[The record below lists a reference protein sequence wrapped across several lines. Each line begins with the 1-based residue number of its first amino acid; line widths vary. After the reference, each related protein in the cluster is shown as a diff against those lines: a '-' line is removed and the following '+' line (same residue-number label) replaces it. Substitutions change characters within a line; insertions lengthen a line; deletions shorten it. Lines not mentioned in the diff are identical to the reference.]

1 MRSALPRVIIQ
12 KQGMTNE
19 NIGSNLWIAKINIET
34 GYPAATMSLPKVFLS
49 RGNIPEKVLQKV
61 EKKCTIVR
69 QEGDKTDR

>member
-34 GYPAATMSLPKVFLS
+34 GSPAATMSLPKVFLS
-49 RGNIPEKVLQKV
+49 RGNIPEKVLQKIA
-61 EKKCTIVR
+61 KKCTIVR